1 MFDLLLFAAL
11 IFSIPTNL
19 FKTFL
24 ENTAYVNGLQ
34 VDYLIPK
41 IHLSDLFLFSLF
53 LVLIYTKENR
63 KLLLS
68 KIKNLPYKL
77 FLFIL
82 LLILVLFQTTVAH
95 PIVSFLF
102 LFRLLLLTATGTIL
116 SKKNYFLKSKI
127 APTTVKIVIIFQSL
141 LAWYQYLNQKSFLE
155 YYFFGET
162 NLNSYAGIAQSSL
175 MGIQKILP
183 YGTTAHPNVL
193 AGILTIFTLF
203 LCNNFSKKPKNKHI
217 ETLIVL
223 LATSTIFLTQ
233 SVSAIIGLSL
243 GFTVLLLIK
252 KNKVVFNAKRI
263 ITFFVLANV
272 FVISFFVVNSDQK
285 LKNLTSVSR
294 RAYLNIAAINMV
306 QKQPVIGIGLQN
318 FTSYLEKY
326 STHQE
331 VVRFIQP
338 VHNILLLIFAETGL
352 IGTLLLV
359 FFILPILKK
368 NKQINHPEYILALLP
383 IMILDHYLLTI
394 QSGLL
399 LLSLS
404 VWLKD

>member
-1 MFDLLLFAAL
+1 MFDLLLLAAL

-24 ENTAYVNGLQ
+24 ENTAYVSGLQ

-41 IHLSDLFLFSLF
+41 LHLSDFFLLSLF
-53 LVLIYTKENR
+53 VLLICNTKNR
-63 KLLLS
+63 ELLLS
-68 KIKNLPYKL
+68 KIKNLPHKP
-77 FLFIL
+77 L
-82 LLILVLFQTTVAH
+82 LLLLGLILVLFQITIGH

-102 LFRLLLLTATGTIL
+102 LFRLLLLAATGTII
-116 SKKNYFLKSKI
+116 SKNTHFLKSEVTITAIKI
-127 APTTVKIVIIFQSL
+127 TVIFQSL
-141 LAWYQYLNQKSFLE
+141 LAWYQYLNQKSFFG
-155 YYFFGET
+155 YYFLGET

-175 MGIQKILP
+175 FGMEKILP

-203 LCNNFSKKPKNKHI
+203 LCNHFSNKPKNKHI

-233 SVSAIIGLSL
+233 SVSAIIGLAL
-243 GFTVLLLIK
+243 GFAILLL
-252 KNKVVFNAKRI
+252 KNKLTFNTKKI
-263 ITFFVLANV
+263 ITFFILANV
-272 FVISFFVVNSDQK
+272 VIISFFAINLNQK
-285 LKNLTSVSR
+285 LENLTSISR
-294 RAYLNIAAINMV
+294 RAYLNTAALNIVKEQPIAGV
-306 QKQPVIGIGLQN
+306 GLQN
-318 FTSYLEKY
+318 FTAYLEKY

-338 VHNILLLIFAETGL
+338 VHNILLLVFSETGFV
-352 IGTLLLV
+352 GVLLLV
-359 FFILPILKK
+359 FLMLPILKK
-368 NKQINHPEYILALLP
+368 NKRINHPEYIVAIVP
-383 IMILDHYLLTI
+383 IMVLDHYLLTI